1 MTDFKEQAQLTLDE
15 IFNLVETEYDNF
27 EVDFEEENIKIESLR
42 DKSVFI
48 ISMHSPTSQIWLSS
62 PRSGAHHFEKSLSN
76 SSTWVSTRD
85 PNLELFNLLK
95 SELSE

>member
-15 IFNLVETEYDNF
+15 IFNLVESEF
-27 EVDFEEENIKIESLR
+27 EDFEIDYEEENIKIESLK

-62 PRSGAHHFEKSLSN
+62 PKSGAHHFEKSKLDSYA
-76 SSTWVSTRD
+76 WVSTRD
-85 PNLELFNLLK
+85 PKLELFDLLK
-95 SELSE
+95 SELSA